1 MSDLKKFYNLI
12 EEYNEIIIPDFNEIL
27 IEYPS
32 TKALDDLIYKEMI
45 DEHKKLFLYVKFDE
59 DELKNAAQIL
69 DMFYY
74 FMEETIDKM
83 IFNVMKKHKYNK
95 CENLVKI
102 LNWKKNVVAIR
113 RYITNNIVSE
123 INETG

>member
-1 MSDLKKFYNLI
+1 MSDLKKFCNLI

-45 DEHKKLFLYVKFDE
+45 DEHKKLFPYVKFDE

-69 DMFYY
+69 DIFYY

-83 IFNVMKKHKYNK
+83 IFNVMKKHKYSK

-102 LNWKKNVVAIR
+102 LNWKKNVAAIR
-113 RYITNNIVSE
+113 RYISNNIVSE
-123 INETG
+123 IN